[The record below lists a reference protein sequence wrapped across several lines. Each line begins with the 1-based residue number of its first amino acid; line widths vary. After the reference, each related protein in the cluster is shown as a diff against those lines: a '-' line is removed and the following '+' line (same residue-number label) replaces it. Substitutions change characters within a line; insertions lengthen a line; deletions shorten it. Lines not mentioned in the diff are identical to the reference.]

1 MSGPVQRGPVTFRF
15 GIPVC
20 LLAVLLG
27 CGKPTEEAVPDAGV
41 DANVPRMD
49 RDHDWLCDSTEG
61 VLGTDPAVADSD
73 GDGIADGVEFQ
84 HGLDPKSAMD
94 PATNTRVFLAASP
107 GAQSELSVHVVVD
120 GAGESFSGELE
131 GFPALE
137 ADWPNADR
145 YFAEAM
151 ATSADPAD
159 HVFGFPE
166 NGDSIGSV
174 VGETRLGFR
183 LRFLYRDNTSRDCV
197 QAVPFRYAIKR
208 QDGIRFGERLY
219 LLIVEPSAGPKNW
232 CPSTS
237 CI

>member
-1 MSGPVQRGPVTFRF
+1 MQRGAVIIRV
-15 GIPVC
+15 GIRVC
-20 LLAVLLG
+20 VVAALLACDGPADV
-27 CGKPTEEAVPDAGV
+27 ARPDAEV
-41 DANVPRMD
+41 DANVTRLD
-49 RDHDWLCDSTEG
+49 GDHDWMCDSTEG
-61 VLGTDPAVADSD
+61 ALGTDPMVADSD

-94 PATNTRVFLAASP
+94 PPANARLFLPADP
-107 GAQSELSVHVVVD
+107 GAQAALDVHVVVD

-131 GFPALE
+131 GWPALE
-137 ADWPNADR
+137 ADWSTADR

-166 NGDSIGSV
+166 NGDSIESV

-183 LRFLYRDNTSRDCV
+183 LRFVYRETASRECV

-208 QDGIRFGERLY
+208 QDGVRFGERQY
-219 LLIVEPSAGPKNW
+219 MLIVGPSTGAKPW
-232 CPSTS
+232 CPATT
-237 CI
+237 CL